1 MSSPDPEAPSDA
13 PQADDPS
20 PVAPTAPIE
29 SIRKALVAYRVLAW
43 TTGLWLIA
51 LCYEMVLKYIV
62 KVDDPPS
69 WIGVV
74 HGWVYFVYL
83 LSAANLAVKV
93 RWPIG
98 KTIGVLLAGTIPLL
112 GIIVEHFQ
120 TKQIKAAYDL

>member
-1 MSSPDPEAPSDA
+1 MSSPDPEAPADRPEAAEPAPAA
-13 PQADDPS
+13 PQRE
-20 PVAPTAPIE
+20 V
-29 SIRKALVAYRVLAW
+29 IRKALLGYRVLAW
-43 TTGLWLIA
+43 TTGIWLIA

-83 LSAANLAVKV
+83 LFTANLAVKV
-93 RWPIG
+93 RWPIP
-98 KTIGVLLAGTIPLL
+98 KTVGVLLAGTIPLV

-120 TKQIKAAYDL
+120 TSDIREKFGL